1 MGNSRSTEFGFKF
14 LFSTIPIIFYNIF
27 ALMKK
32 SLQMGSF
39 CTMFFLTAYVFQF
52 ILINQSQVATL
63 LKLRVA
69 NSAFAVILDDCLTDP

>member
-1 MGNSRSTEFGFKF
+1 
-14 LFSTIPIIFYNIF
+14 
-27 ALMKK
+27 MKK

-69 NSAFAVILDDCLTDP
+69 NSAFAVILDDCLTDPWRMPQKIRRLQNIL